1 MKTSAVV
8 IVALGCVHNPVQVCV
23 DAVMPAVAVTV
34 QDSATHAP
42 IALELVG
49 GILRD
54 GKYMDQMQRRGS
66 MLVGG
71 DDRPGNYEVEIRAV
85 GYQVWTRS
93 GILVEPGVAC
103 PINESLHLSA
113 RLQRER
119 RTK

>member
-8 IVALGCVHNPVQVCV
+8 IIALGCVHNPVQVCV

-54 GKYMDQMQRRGS
+54 GNYMDQMQRRGS

-71 DDRPGNYEVEIRAV
+71 DESPG
-85 GYQVWTRS
+85 Q
-93 GILVEPGVAC
+93 L
-103 PINESLHLSA
+103 
-113 RLQRER
+113 
-119 RTK
+119 